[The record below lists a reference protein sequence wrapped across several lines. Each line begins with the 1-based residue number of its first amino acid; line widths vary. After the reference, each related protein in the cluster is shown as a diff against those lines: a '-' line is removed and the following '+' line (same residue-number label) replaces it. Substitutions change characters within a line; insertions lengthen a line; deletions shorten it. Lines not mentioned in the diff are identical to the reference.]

1 MTEQCPY
8 CTFDD
13 YDVLAKNE
21 FGVILPEPNALS
33 KGHCVI
39 IPIRHVGS
47 FFEVTD
53 KERKS
58 LMSLLELARNELQLR
73 HQPAGFHVGFNDGD
87 VFDAKSEHLH
97 IHIIP
102 RYAGQTLKL
111 DNRWGMSGQI

>member
-1 MTEQCPY
+1 MP
-8 CTFDD
+8 
-13 YDVLAKNE
+13 
-21 FGVILPEPNALS
+21 GPNALS
-33 KGHCVI
+33 KGDGLI
-39 IPIRHVGS
+39 IPLRHVVC
-47 FFEVTD
+47 FLDMTD

-58 LMSLLELARNELQLR
+58 LLSLLELARNELQLR

-102 RYAGQTLKL
+102 RYEGQTLKL

>member
-8 CTFDD
+8 CNFDD

-47 FFEVTD
+47 FFGSH
-53 KERKS
+53 RQR
-58 LMSLLELARNELQLR
+58 A
-73 HQPAGFHVGFNDGD
+73 
-87 VFDAKSEHLH
+87 
-97 IHIIP
+97 
-102 RYAGQTLKL
+102 
-111 DNRWGMSGQI
+111 